1 MTRRAGVIAASLGG
15 VAVFLAALLL
25 SREVTPDA
33 TPSVSAVSPSA
44 LSPSATPTRTSSP
57 SPSRSVTPSPS
68 PTSSAPGLLRIPRDA
83 EGNAR
88 VLVTGDS
95 LAAGFF
101 ASTEAQGFSP
111 LVTGALGR
119 VTPTTVSRAHQ
130 TLSTVA
136 GVTEVPPDLDLA
148 VIELGTNDVGIP
160 TPLADFEAQYGD
172 LLARIRASSPDA
184 ALVCLGT
191 WTHDGAA
198 YDEVIARSC
207 AANAG
212 RYVSLAGLFAVAE
225 LHGPA
230 GRDTFVG
237 TGDEFHP
244 NDAGHRAIADAVL
257 AVLAR

>member
-1 MTRRAGVIAASLGG
+1 M
-15 VAVFLAALLL
+15 
-25 SREVTPDA
+25 
-33 TPSVSAVSPSA
+33 
-44 LSPSATPTRTSSP
+44 
-57 SPSRSVTPSPS
+57 
-68 PTSSAPGLLRIPRDA
+68 
-83 EGNAR
+83 
-88 VLVTGDS
+88 LVTGDS

-101 ASTEAQGFSP
+101 ASTEAQGFSS

-172 LLARIRASSPDA
+172 LLGRIRTSSPDA

>member
-1 MTRRAGVIAASLGG
+1 MTRRAWTIAASLGG
-15 VAVFLAALLL
+15 GAAVVAAALVL
-25 SREVTPDA
+25 SQGATPDA
-33 TPSVSAVSPSA
+33 MPSASATSPSV
-44 LSPSATPTRTSSP
+44 TPTRTSSP
-57 SPSRSVTPSPS
+57 RPSPSVTPTSS
-68 PTSSAPGLLRIPRDA
+68 PTPSTSTSGLLRIPRDA
-83 EGNAR
+83 KGNAR
-88 VLVTGDS
+88 LLITGDS

-101 ASTEAQGFSP
+101 ASTEAQGFSS

-172 LLARIRASSPDA
+172 LLGRIRTSSPDA

-191 WTHDGAA
+191 WTADGAA
-198 YDEVIARSC
+198 YDETIARVC

-212 RYVSLAGLFAVAE
+212 RYVSLAGLFALPE
-225 LHGPA
+225 LHGPD
-230 GRDTFVG
+230 GRDTFAG
-237 TGDEFHP
+237 PGDDFHP

-257 AVLAR
+257 GVLAR

>member
-1 MTRRAGVIAASLGG
+1 MTRRAWTIAASLVG
-15 VAVFLAALLL
+15 VAAVVAAALVL
-25 SREVTPDA
+25 SQGATPDA
-33 TPSVSAVSPSA
+33 MPSASATSPSV
-44 LSPSATPTRTSSP
+44 TPTRTSSP
-57 SPSRSVTPSPS
+57 RPSPSVTPTSS
-68 PTSSAPGLLRIPRDA
+68 PTPSTSTSGLLRIPRDA
-83 EGNAR
+83 KGNAR

-95 LAAGFF
+95 LAAAFF
-101 ASTEAQGFSP
+101 ASTEAQGFSS

-172 LLARIRASSPDA
+172 LLGRIRTSSPDA

-191 WTHDGAA
+191 WTADGAA
-198 YDEVIARSC
+198 YDETIARVC

-212 RYVSLAGLFAVAE
+212 RYVSLAGLFALPE
-225 LHGPA
+225 LHGPD
-230 GRDTFVG
+230 GRDTFAG
-237 TGDEFHP
+237 PGDDFHP

-257 AVLAR
+257 GVLAR

>member
-1 MTRRAGVIAASLGG
+1 MTRRAWTIAASLVG
-15 VAVFLAALLL
+15 VAAVVAASLVL
-25 SREVTPDA
+25 SHGATPDA
-33 TPSVSAVSPSA
+33 MPSA
-44 LSPSATPTRTSSP
+44 SATAPSATPTRTSSP
-57 SPSRSVTPSPS
+57 RPSPSMTPTPSPTPS
-68 PTSSAPGLLRIPRDA
+68 TSTSGLLRIPRDA
-83 EGNAR
+83 KGNAR

-101 ASTEAQGFSP
+101 ASTEAQGFSS

-172 LLARIRASSPDA
+172 LLGRIRTSSPDA

-191 WTHDGAA
+191 WTADGAA
-198 YDEVIARSC
+198 YDETIARVC

-212 RYVSLAGLFAVAE
+212 RYVSLAGLFALPE
-225 LHGPA
+225 LHGPG
-230 GRDTFVG
+230 GRDTFAG
-237 TGDEFHP
+237 PGDDFHP